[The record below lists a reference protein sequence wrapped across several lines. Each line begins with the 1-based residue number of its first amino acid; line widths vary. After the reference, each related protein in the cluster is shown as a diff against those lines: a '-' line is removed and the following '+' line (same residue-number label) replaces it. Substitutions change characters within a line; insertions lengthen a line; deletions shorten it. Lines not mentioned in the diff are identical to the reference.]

1 MLSANP
7 THPSL
12 YKKKHNLVLAFF
24 LILSGWFLPAQAQF
38 HQIHIEP
45 DVDHAVKLSF
55 YAPNEG
61 FVAFNKYVGFT
72 TDSGRTFT
80 QKTVTSSN
88 VDYSGNPV
96 NLTFGFTINGV
107 KAFDSNN
114 IFVYGDY
121 GFQPT
126 ILRSTDGGNTFKIVF
141 WVASDLASN
150 TPTITDLVF
159 PQNDNIGYAIY
170 ANNII
175 KTTDGGQTWN
185 ENLVVGAAAA
195 TNLQFLDDTHG
206 IAYGLNSSF
215 IFKTSDGGSWQE
227 LYPGSGTLQCS
238 FFITPTRGWACF
250 TDGTVRLTQ
259 DGGST
264 WTPQT
269 IPSVSNANLTKMQFV
284 NDSTGYAIAQGF
296 DVYKTSNSGVIWE
309 RLPRNTT
316 YHYLGYSLNDLQIM
330 NNFAWAAGGHG
341 YIALTTNNGGPTV
354 PLPLFTTDTT
364 GFFNTGVVKLINY
377 SKSGYSYHWYVNG
390 KAISTSYNTSYVHD
404 PYHNADTVSLINVNG
419 KYKDTLTQYG
429 YFNGEVIVKSFTPA
443 TAKQGDQITI
453 TGVNLDYAAGVEF
466 GGVPAS
472 SFTIVSPTSV
482 TAIVGAGA
490 SGNVSV
496 YSAVNINSKP
506 GFRFFP
512 PPAIKSFSP
521 STAQRGTTISLT
533 GQYFTGATSVTF
545 GGVPAVSFKVI
556 SDTQITAVLGKGSTG
571 NITVTTPGGPGSIA
585 GFTTL
590 PVIDSFSP
598 ASGGAGTSISITG
611 SGLDAPTAVT
621 IGGVAAQSFV
631 ADSVGH
637 ITAVAG
643 AGATGFITVTTPG
656 GNFSSTTSF
665 TYYDQPVITSFA
677 PLTAKIGDMIT
688 INGQHFTG
696 TTSVAF
702 GGVAATSFT
711 VISDTQITAVLGNGS
726 SGSVAVTNPGGTGSI
741 TGFNQTPV
749 IAGFTPSAGGGG
761 TVISI
766 NGSGFSGATAVSIGG
781 APVLS
786 FVVDSASHITATA
799 GSGASGAITVTTP
812 SGNCSSTA
820 SFTYYYPPSIT
831 SFAPLTGP
839 IGATITI
846 NGSHFSTT
854 PASNVVYFGAIGA
867 TVISAT
873 ASALKVTVPAG
884 ATYGF
889 ITVQARNLAGVSRLP
904 FTVTF
909 PNGGVLDAN
918 SFPAATTKIAPNAG
932 TSPIVADIDG
942 DGKPDI
948 LTRNQTG
955 INGFSVQINT
965 GTPGNF
971 SYVQQ
976 NIDGINAYAF
986 ALADLDGDGLPELLT
1001 TDNTSQKIV
1010 IYHNISTPGH
1020 VAFGDTFSI
1029 TPTSFSTFSMAIAA
1043 ADLDGDG
1050 KPDIVVTNS
1059 NGLSEIDLYRNT
1071 SQPGK
1076 LSFETSYF
1084 PLGGTADS
1092 FTIADFD
1099 GDGKPDLLATFNNSS
1114 GGIDVLRNTS
1124 TPGNFSFDRVPG
1136 VFPANPYPI
1145 CAGDI
1150 DGDGKLDV
1158 IILDRQNNYIDIY
1171 HNLSSPDKVAFS
1183 AVTTYAVPAWPVNAM
1198 MADFDGDGKPDIA
1211 VNVADVNTPG
1221 NSATTVFKN
1230 MSTPGKISLLQAVNY
1245 ATGVSIGDL
1254 MAAADVDGDGKVD
1267 LLFSTDGQTLQA
1279 LINQVKPS
1287 PMIVTL
1293 TPTNGAKGDTVH
1305 IAGINLATATAISFG
1320 GAAAASF
1327 KVNADQ
1333 SITATLGNGA
1343 TGPVQVTNPAGIAT
1357 GPNFVYGNIPSI
1369 TSFTPVAG
1377 VVGTQVT
1384 ISGKNFDPDPANNI
1398 IYFGGGKA
1406 TVTSASATQL
1416 VVTAPAGT
1424 TYQPI
1429 TVATN
1434 NFVAY
1439 SALPFTLTFNG
1450 DAVLDA
1456 QSFSKKFTLPGNV
1469 VTTADIDGD
1478 GNLDLLF
1485 MSSNNELIVAR
1496 NRGLKDSVAFDANKV
1511 IATGLNIRHIYAAD
1525 VDADGKP
1532 DIVCLTVSPN
1542 QIIVYRNTSTGS
1554 NISFDD
1560 GVLLPTGGA
1569 EYAYLTINDA
1579 DGDGLPD
1586 IVSTNFSQQSV
1597 IVFRNNT
1604 TAGKISFAPPVYH
1617 YVGNASD
1624 EAVLTDLNGDGKT
1637 EIVSCGIQN
1646 VSLSITTNAS
1656 TPGNFNFGATTVL
1669 SAGTGGLLQVADFD
1683 GDGKPDIAAAYDYY
1697 FQPTPTFFRNNGTG
1711 KLAFSPVVISKD
1723 LAPTAVIAGD
1733 LNGDGKPEF
1742 IAVDPGFQRLAVMV
1756 NTSTPGTISFNKDY
1770 FIANRDA
1777 QSGIGTTDAN
1787 SQVAAGDMDQ
1797 DGKTDLIISTNGTIT
1812 IYRNIR
1818 STIAALPDTD
1828 LKVTFTG
1835 LSCRG
1840 TIDGSINLTA
1850 AVSGP
1855 YTATATDKDGHVI
1868 ATGNFTKTYSV
1879 TNLDTGYY
1887 NICVTA
1893 ADIPG
1898 FQQCFSGRLGEPA
1911 DLSAYSVVNNDK
1923 QTADLHL
1930 SGGESYTIL
1939 VNDQTYQTNQ
1949 SNYTVPLQKGNNK
1962 LTVTTDK
1969 ECQGVFVQ
1977 RITIGNTMVIYPN
1990 PFVAGVQID
1999 VGDSQAPTGTVEIV
2013 DVLGRKVF
2021 KDNITND
2028 YGKLNMDLSQLRS
2041 GFYVVTLTI
2050 DNTKSVYKIWK
2061 K

>member
-1 MLSANP
+1 
-7 THPSL
+7 
-12 YKKKHNLVLAFF
+12 V
-24 LILSGWFLPAQAQF
+24 
-38 HQIHIEP
+38 
-45 DVDHAVKLSF
+45 
-55 YAPNEG
+55 
-61 FVAFNKYVGFT
+61 
-72 TDSGRTFT
+72 
-80 QKTVTSSN
+80 
-88 VDYSGNPV
+88 
-96 NLTFGFTINGV
+96 
-107 KAFDSNN
+107 
-114 IFVYGDY
+114 
-121 GFQPT
+121 
-126 ILRSTDGGNTFKIVF
+126 
-141 WVASDLASN
+141 
-150 TPTITDLVF
+150 
-159 PQNDNIGYAIY
+159 
-170 ANNII
+170 
-175 KTTDGGQTWN
+175 
-185 ENLVVGAAAA
+185 
-195 TNLQFLDDTHG
+195 
-206 IAYGLNSSF
+206 
-215 IFKTSDGGSWQE
+215 
-227 LYPGSGTLQCS
+227 
-238 FFITPTRGWACF
+238 
-250 TDGTVRLTQ
+250 
-259 DGGST
+259 
-264 WTPQT
+264 
-269 IPSVSNANLTKMQFV
+269 
-284 NDSTGYAIAQGF
+284 
-296 DVYKTSNSGVIWE
+296 
-309 RLPRNTT
+309 
-316 YHYLGYSLNDLQIM
+316 
-330 NNFAWAAGGHG
+330 
-341 YIALTTNNGGPTV
+341 
-354 PLPLFTTDTT
+354 
-364 GFFNTGVVKLINY
+364 
-377 SKSGYSYHWYVNG
+377 
-390 KAISTSYNTSYVHD
+390 
-404 PYHNADTVSLINVNG
+404 
-419 KYKDTLTQYG
+419 
-429 YFNGEVIVKSFTPA
+429 
-443 TAKQGDQITI
+443 
-453 TGVNLDYAAGVEF
+453 
-466 GGVPAS
+466 
-472 SFTIVSPTSV
+472 
-482 TAIVGAGA
+482 VGAGA
-490 SGNVSV
+490 SGNVLV
-496 YSAVNINSKP
+496 YSAVNINAQP

-521 STAQRGTTISLT
+521 LTGQGGSTITLT

-545 GGVPAVSFKVI
+545 GGVPATSFTVV
-556 SDTQITAVLGKGSTG
+556 SDTQITAVLGKGSSG
-571 NITVTTPGGPGSIA
+571 SITVTTPGGPGSIT
-585 GFTTL
+585 GFTML
-590 PVIDSFSP
+590 PVINSFTP
-598 ASGGAGTSISITG
+598 ASGGAGTSISIGG

-643 AGATGFITVTTPG
+643 AGATGVITVTTAG
-656 GNFSSTTSF
+656 GSYSSTASF
-665 TYYDQPVITSFA
+665 TYYDQPAITSFA
-677 PLTAKIGDMIT
+677 PLTAKIGDVIT
-688 INGQHFTG
+688 INGQHFIG
-696 TTSVAF
+696 TTSVTF
-702 GGVAATSFT
+702 GGVPAASFT
-711 VISDTQITAVLGNGS
+711 IVSDTQLTAVLGKGS
-726 SGSVAVTNPGGTGSI
+726 SGSVTVTNPGGKGSI
-741 TGFNQTPV
+741 TGFNQTP
-749 IAGFTPSAGGGG
+749 IIDSFTPSSGGGG

-766 NGSGFSGATAVSIGG
+766 NGSGLSTATAVTIGG
-781 APVLS
+781 VAALS
-786 FVVDSASHITATA
+786 FVADSAGHITAVA
-799 GSGASGAITVTTP
+799 GSGGTGVITVTTP
-812 SGNCSSTA
+812 TANCSSAA
-820 SFTYYYPPSIT
+820 SFTYYYPPAVT
-831 SFAPLTGP
+831 SFTPLTGP
-839 IGATITI
+839 VGATITI
-846 NGSHFSTT
+846 YGSHFSPT
-854 PASNVVYFGAIGA
+854 AAENAVYFGTVQA
-867 TVISAT
+867 TVLSAGPGP
-873 ASALKVTVPAG
+873 LKVTVPAG

-889 ITVQARNLAGVSRLP
+889 ITVQTRNLDGVSRLP

-918 SFPAATTKIAPNAG
+918 SFPAATKKIAPNAG

-948 LTRNQTG
+948 LTRNQIG
-955 INGFSVQINT
+955 INGFSVQLNT

-971 SYVQQ
+971 TYTQQ

-1020 VAFGDTFSI
+1020 VAFGDTYSI

-1043 ADLDGDG
+1043 ADMDGDG

-1076 LSFETSYF
+1076 LSFDTSYF

-1099 GDGKPDLLATFNNSS
+1099 GDGKPDLLATFNNYS

-1150 DGDGKLDV
+1150 DGDGKLDI
-1158 IILDRQNNYIDIY
+1158 IILDRQNNYIDVY
-1171 HNLSSPDKVAFS
+1171 HNLSSPGNVLFA
-1183 AVTTYAVPAWPVNAM
+1183 AVTTYAVPAWPANAM

-1211 VNVADVNTPG
+1211 VNVDDVNTPG
-1221 NSATTVFKN
+1221 NSAATVFKN
-1230 MSTPGKISLLQAVNY
+1230 VSTPGKISLLPPVNY

-1254 MAAADVDGDGKVD
+1254 MAAADVDGDGKAD
-1267 LLFSTDGQTLQA
+1267 FLFSTDGQSLQA
-1279 LINQVKPS
+1279 LISQVKPS

-1305 IAGINLATATAISFG
+1305 IAGVNLATATGVSFG
-1320 GAAAASF
+1320 GVAAASF

-1343 TGPVQVTNPAGIAT
+1343 TGPVQVTNPAGTAT
-1357 GPNFVYGNIPSI
+1357 GPDFVYGNIPSI
-1369 TSFTPVAG
+1369 TSFTPSAGVAG
-1377 VVGTQVT
+1377 TSVIIT
-1384 ISGKNFDPDPANNI
+1384 GKNFDSNPANNVV
-1398 IYFGGGKA
+1398 YFGGGKA

-1450 DAVLDA
+1450 DATLDA
-1456 QSFSKKFTLPGNV
+1456 QSFSKKFTLPGSM
-1469 VTTADIDGD
+1469 VTTADMDGD

-1485 MSSNNELIVAR
+1485 MSPNNELVVAR
-1496 NRGLKDSVAFDANKV
+1496 SQGLKDSVALDANTV
-1511 IATGLNIRHIYAAD
+1511 VATGLNISHIYVAD
-1525 VDADGKP
+1525 IDADGKP
-1532 DIVCLTVSPN
+1532 DIVCLTTSPAA
-1542 QIIVYRNTSTGS
+1542 IIVYRNTSSGS
-1554 NISFDD
+1554 NLSFDT
-1560 GVLLPTGGA
+1560 GVPLPTGGA
-1569 EYAYLTINDA
+1569 AYAYLTINDA

-1586 IVSTNFSQQSV
+1586 IVSTSFGQQSV
-1597 IVFRNNT
+1597 IVYRNNT

-1617 YVGNASD
+1617 NVGNASD
-1624 EAVLTDLNGDGKT
+1624 DAVLTDLNGDGKT
-1637 EIVSCGIQN
+1637 EIVSCGTEN

-1656 TPGNFNFGATTVL
+1656 TPGNFNFGTTTVL

-1683 GDGKPDIAAAYDYY
+1683 GDGKPDIAAAYYY
-1697 FQPTPTFFRNNGTG
+1697 YTQPTPTFFRNIGTG

-1723 LAPTAVIAGD
+1723 IAPTAVIAGD

-1777 QSGIGTTDAN
+1777 QSGNGTTEAY

-1797 DGKTDLIISTNGTIT
+1797 DGKTDLIISANGTIT

-1818 STIAALPDTD
+1818 STLTTPSDTD
-1828 LKVTFTG
+1828 FKVKFTS

-1840 TIDGSINLTA
+1840 TQDGSVNLTA
-1850 AVSGP
+1850 AVSAP
-1855 YTATATDKDGHVI
+1855 YTATVTDQAGNVI
-1868 ATGNFTKTYSV
+1868 ATGSFTTTYSA
-1879 TNLDTGYY
+1879 TSLDTGYY
-1887 NICVTA
+1887 NICVTD

-1898 FQQCFSGRLGEPA
+1898 FQQCFSGHLSEPT

-1930 SGGESYTIL
+1930 SGGDSYTIQ
-1939 VNDQTYQTNQ
+1939 VNNETYQTNQ

-1999 VGDSQAPTGTVEIV
+1999 VGDSQAPTGMVEIV
-2013 DVLGRKVF
+2013 DVLGRNVF

-2028 YGKLNMDLSQLRS
+2028 YGKLNMDLSQLKS

-2050 DNTKSVYKIWK
+2050 DNTKSVYKLWK